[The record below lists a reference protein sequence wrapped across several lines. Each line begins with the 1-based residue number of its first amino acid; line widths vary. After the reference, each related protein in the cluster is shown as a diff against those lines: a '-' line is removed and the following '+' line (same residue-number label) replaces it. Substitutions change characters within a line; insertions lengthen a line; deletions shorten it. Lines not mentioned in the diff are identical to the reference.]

1 MQLKTIG
8 ILPGAVCALF
18 LCVGSVAAQM
28 DPGSGTK
35 IARPNDTKPA
45 ATQPSPKPA
54 NQKAVAADASNSP
67 APKAAN
73 AQPTEPTDNSQPAP
87 AVPKD
92 PIIVILEQIAA
103 APTAQDVA
111 TLRLKLVDELV
122 RRGDKQEAQSQL
134 RQMLAEDRF
143 DPQCFYNIGNAFAR
157 LGDTDAAIV
166 SYRKAIDQRKGRY
179 SKALNNLAV
188 VLMRRGDW
196 DLANEALST
205 ALRLENFRYAEASYN
220 LGRLYAA
227 QGQMDLAIREWHRAV
242 TVDPNHVAAA

>member
-1 MQLKTIG
+1 MVGQWDSEGPSSLMHPTRQLRCDANAGREISPVKTRMQLKTIG

-45 ATQPSPKPA
+45 ATQPTPKPA
-54 NQKAVAADASNSP
+54 NQKPVAADASNSP
-67 APKAAN
+67 SPKAAN

-122 RRGDKQEAQSQL
+122 RRGDKQEA
-134 RQMLAEDRF
+134 
-143 DPQCFYNIGNAFAR
+143 
-157 LGDTDAAIV
+157 
-166 SYRKAIDQRKGRY
+166 
-179 SKALNNLAV
+179 
-188 VLMRRGDW
+188 
-196 DLANEALST
+196 
-205 ALRLENFRYAEASYN
+205 
-220 LGRLYAA
+220 
-227 QGQMDLAIREWHRAV
+227 
-242 TVDPNHVAAA
+242 